1 MRIPSLLE
9 LGPEQQDVIDLPFQG
24 SHVVTG
30 PPGGGKTVMAVYRTW
45 ALAAAGRDVVLVTRF
60 NLLRQYIAQLAPELT
75 DAIGITTWERW
86 IAALWR
92 ARFRTDPPRCA
103 EDSLSYDWFEM
114 QRNCVVQGVG
124 AKIHLVIDEGQ
135 NLPLGF
141 YQLCRILGIEVT
153 VFADENQRISDEQ
166 STLSEIR
173 RTLTPASEP
182 LVLPANYRNSR
193 EIAMLASGFRVE
205 GREEIPLSEPS
216 GRTPVVMRVPSL
228 DALATGI
235 SQYVSAHPGWTI
247 GIICRSI
254 LMMRDIR
261 RRLSTLG
268 LARRTQTY
276 FHDSHERDTI
286 DFSTHPIKIVSTA
299 SMKGLEFD
307 SVFVPD
313 LDSYTEDPTSVEA
326 RLRFLVLCTR
336 ARKDIHFAHRDSE
349 EPAIL
354 SDVPDSLLLRHSG

>member
-1 MRIPSLLE
+1 ME
-9 LGPEQQDVIDLPFQG
+9 LGPEQQDVIDLPFHG

-30 PPGGGKTVMAVYRTW
+30 SPGGGKTVMAVYRTW
-45 ALAAAGRDVVLVTRF
+45 ALAAAGRDVVLVTRG

-75 DAIGITTWERW
+75 DTIGITTWERW
-86 IAALWR
+86 IAALWW

-103 EDSLSYDWFEM
+103 EDNLSYDWFEM
-114 QRNCVVQGVG
+114 QRNCIVQSVG
-124 AKIHLVIDEGQ
+124 ANTHLVIDEGQ

-141 YQLCRILGIEVT
+141 YQLCRILGVAVT
-153 VFADENQRISDEQ
+153 AFADENQRIGHEQ
-166 STLSEIR
+166 STLSEMR
-173 RTLTPASEP
+173 RALAVAADP
-182 LVLPANYRNSR
+182 LILPANYRNSR
-193 EIAMLASGFRVE
+193 EIAMLASGFRIE
-205 GREEIPLSEPS
+205 DCKEIPLPERF
-216 GRTPVVMRVPSL
+216 GRTPVLMRIPSL
-228 DALATGI
+228 DELATGI
-235 SQYVSAHPGWTI
+235 SQYVNAHPGWTI

-261 RRLSTLG
+261 GRLSALG

-276 FHDSHERDTI
+276 FHDSHQRNAI

-313 LDSYTEDPTSVEA
+313 LDAYTEDPTSVDA

-336 ARKDIHFAHRDSE
+336 ARKDIHFAHRDPE

-354 SDVPDSLLLRHSG
+354 SGVPDSVLLRHSG